1 MADIHEQNSTK
12 SCFKDFSKIPK
23 EQGPLVLLSNGFELG
38 LLKENSIT
46 DKLLKDLVRRSDYV
60 WPKTGG
66 FELFFKNLP
75 GNIFWQT
82 NSIQKKEEKVI
93 RKTIQGLVH
102 TQSHS
107 DQKYRYLACVGDSR
121 VYMFTTQ
128 NGPFLKTSQITQKL
142 NAAKGNAL

>member
-66 FELFFKNLP
+66 FELFLKNLP
-75 GNIFWQT
+75 AIFSGRQT
-82 NSIQKKEEKVI
+82 PFKK
-93 RKTIQGLVH
+93 RK
-102 TQSHS
+102 
-107 DQKYRYLACVGDSR
+107 K
-121 VYMFTTQ
+121 
-128 NGPFLKTSQITQKL
+128 K
-142 NAAKGNAL
+142 